1 MYIIAGL
8 GNPGSK
14 YEKTRHNMG
23 FDVIDELVEEYNVP
37 GSGVKFDAM
46 YGKGRI
52 GSEKVIL
59 VKPLSFM
66 NLSGGPIRAMVDY
79 FKIDPE
85 SELIVV
91 YDDIDLE
98 PGQLRIR
105 KKGSA
110 GGHNGMK
117 DIIQKLGTQNFMR
130 VKVGVGAKPKG
141 WDLADYVLGRFSG
154 EERKHIDEAIV
165 RASKAVAMIVEE
177 GPDAAMNEYNRKV
190 KPKEA

>member
-85 SELIVV
+85 S
-91 YDDIDLE
+91 
-98 PGQLRIR
+98 
-105 KKGSA
+105 
-110 GGHNGMK
+110 
-117 DIIQKLGTQNFMR
+117 
-130 VKVGVGAKPKG
+130 
-141 WDLADYVLGRFSG
+141 
-154 EERKHIDEAIV
+154 
-165 RASKAVAMIVEE
+165 
-177 GPDAAMNEYNRKV
+177 
-190 KPKEA
+190 